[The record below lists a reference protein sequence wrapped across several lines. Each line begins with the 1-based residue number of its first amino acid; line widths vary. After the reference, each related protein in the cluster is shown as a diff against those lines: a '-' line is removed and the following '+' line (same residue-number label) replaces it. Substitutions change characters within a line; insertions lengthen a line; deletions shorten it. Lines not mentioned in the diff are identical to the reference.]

1 MKFIIKKYLDDALK
15 VLFKFVEKLILSIMS
30 RIIIL
35 ILMHIFADFFLQG
48 SKLSKLKALKMPF
61 LLEHVGIYT
70 AVFLILSPLILGLT
84 ILQGII
90 FSLLNG
96 SIHLL
101 IDSITG
107 KYKLKY
113 IETDESK
120 YITTVA
126 IDHTL
131 HVIILIS
138 SYMLLFP
145 KAY

>member
-1 MKFIIKKYLDDALK
+1 
-15 VLFKFVEKLILSIMS
+15 MS

-35 ILMHIFADFFLQG
+35 VLMHVFGDFFLQG
-48 SKLSKLKALKMPF
+48 NKLSKLKALKMPF

-70 AVFLILSPLILGLT
+70 GIFLILSPLILGLT
-84 ILQGII
+84 ILQGIL

-96 SIHLL
+96 SLHLL

-113 IETDESK
+113 IETDEKK
-120 YITTVA
+120 YIITVA

-131 HVIILIS
+131 HIVILIA

>member
-1 MKFIIKKYLDDALK
+1 
-15 VLFKFVEKLILSIMS
+15 MS

-35 ILMHIFADFFLQG
+35 LLMHVFGDFFLQG
-48 SKLSKLKALKMPF
+48 SKLSKLKALKMPY

-70 AVFLILSPLILGLT
+70 GVFLILSPLILGLT
-84 ILQGII
+84 ILQGIA

-107 KYKLKY
+107 KYKMKY

-131 HVIILIS
+131 HLIILIG